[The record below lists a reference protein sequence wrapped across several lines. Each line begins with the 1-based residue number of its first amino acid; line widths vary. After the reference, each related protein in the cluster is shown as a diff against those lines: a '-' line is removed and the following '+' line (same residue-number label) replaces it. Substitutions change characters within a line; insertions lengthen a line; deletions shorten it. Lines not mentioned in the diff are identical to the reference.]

1 MTRKERF
8 KAGKKLRLVIKVGSS
23 LITTRSGRT
32 NRPWLRKLVAQTAL
46 LRADGHQVI
55 LVSSGAIAAGM
66 EKLGLERRPDD
77 IAMLQSAAAVGQGIL
92 IRRYAD
98 MFSKAD
104 VIVGQVLL
112 TQFDTT
118 HRQQYLNA
126 QAALVKMLETG
137 VVPVVNEND
146 TTAVDEIR
154 FGDNDTLAALVTV
167 LTSSDALIILSD
179 IQGLCTG
186 DPRHCATTELI
197 DSVDEV
203 TPEIEALV
211 SGSVSRFGSGG
222 MATKLAAA
230 KIAAAAGAATV
241 IAAGREPEILA
252 DIARGK
258 NVGTF
263 FAPAKRK
270 LAARKIWIAYA
281 RAPRGS
287 IVVDEGAKRALTD
300 RGGSL
305 LAAGITDVQGTFSV
319 GDAVDVKD
327 ADGKVFARGMAN
339 YSSTEIEEIL
349 GKLRQRGTAELDLD
363 EVVHRDCLAIL

>member
-1 MTRKERF
+1 MTRKDRF
-8 KAGKKLRLVIKVGSS
+8 KAGKKLRVVVKVGSS
-23 LITTRSGRT
+23 LITNRSGRT

-98 MFSKAD
+98 MFSKVG

-154 FGDNDTLAALVTV
+154 FGDNDTLAALVAV
-167 LTSSDALIILSD
+167 LTSSDALVILSD
-179 IQGLCTG
+179 IEGLCTG
-186 DPRHCATTELI
+186 DPRHCVTTELI
-197 DSVDEV
+197 DSVDEI

-211 SGSVSRFGSGG
+211 SGATGKFGSGG

-230 KIAAAAGAATV
+230 KIAAAAGAGTV
-241 IAAGREPEILA
+241 IAGGKDPEILSE
-252 DIARGK
+252 IFSGQS
-258 NVGTF
+258 VGTYF
-263 FAPAKRK
+263 SPAKRR

-287 IVVDEGAKRALTD
+287 IVVDAGAKRALTQ

-305 LAAGITDVQGTFSV
+305 LAAGITSTMGAFAV
-319 GDAVDVKD
+319 GDAVDVED

-339 YSSTEIEEIL
+339 YSSKEIDDIL
-349 GKLRQRGTAELDLD
+349 REMKKQGGVGRDID

>member
-46 LRADGHQVI
+46 LRADGHQVV

-66 EKLGLERRPDD
+66 EKLGLEGRPDD

-98 MFSKAD
+98 MFSKQEI
-104 VIVGQVLL
+104 IVGQVLL

-154 FGDNDTLAALVTV
+154 FGDNDTLAALVAV

-197 DSVDEV
+197 DNVDEI
-203 TPEIEALV
+203 TPEIQALA
-211 SGSVSRFGSGG
+211 SGATGKFGSGG

-230 KIAAAAGAATV
+230 RIAAAAGAATV

-252 DIARGK
+252 RVTRGEK
-258 NVGTF
+258 VGTF
-263 FAPAKRK
+263 FAPSKRK

-281 RAPRGS
+281 RAPMGS
-287 IVVDEGAKRALTD
+287 IVVDAGAKRALTQ

-305 LAAGITDVQGTFSV
+305 LAAGITSTTGAFAV
-319 GDAVDVKD
+319 GDAVDVAD
-327 ADGKVFARGMAN
+327 ADGNVFARGMAN
-339 YSSTEIEEIL
+339 YSSKEIDDIL
-349 GKLRQRGTAELDLD
+349 GEVRKQGGPGRDID